1 MKGENVM
8 SFWDKVA
15 GIYDITESL
24 NGKVY
29 KAMLRGVKQ
38 IVPEGAKVLDC
49 AAGTGELSIAASE
62 KAESVV
68 CTDLSLAM
76 LERARKKCAKL
87 GIENI
92 TFEERDIFHMSDE
105 DETYDIVMAGNV
117 LHLVD
122 NPEEAVKELYRV
134 TKKGGKLILPTFV
147 HKNAGTKALID
158 IYKKFGFNPAS
169 DFTAETYSRMLNDC
183 KLGPVKV
190 TFVDGLIPLAFAVMK
205 KR

>member
-1 MKGENVM
+1 M
-8 SFWDKVA
+8 SFWDNVA

-24 NGKVY
+24 NGNVY

-49 AAGTGELSIAASE
+49 AAGAGELSIAASE

-76 LERARKKCAKL
+76 LEQARKKCTKL

-92 TFEERDIFHMSDE
+92 RFEERDIFHMSDE

-117 LHLVD
+117 LHLID

-134 TKKGGKLILPTFV
+134 TKTGGKLILPTFV
-147 HKNAGTKALID
+147 HNGARTKVLID
-158 IYKKFGFNPAS
+158 LYKKFGFNPAS
-169 DFTAETYSRMLNDC
+169 DFTAESYSRMLNGC
-183 KLGPVKV
+183 GLGPVKV
-190 TFVDGLIPLAFAVMK
+190 TFVDGIIPLAFGLMK
-205 KR
+205 KV

>member
-1 MKGENVM
+1 M

-15 GIYDITESL
+15 VIYDITESL

-29 KAMLRGVKQ
+29 KSMLRGVRQ

-76 LERARKKCAKL
+76 LEQARKKCAKL

-105 DETYDIVMAGNV
+105 DETYDIVMAGTV
-117 LHLVD
+117 LHLID
-122 NPEEAVKELYRV
+122 NPEEAVKELHRV
-134 TKKGGKLILPTFV
+134 TKTGGKLILPTFV
-147 HKNAGTKALID
+147 HKGARTKLLID
-158 IYKKFGFNPAS
+158 LYKKFGFNPAS
-169 DFTAETYSRMLNDC
+169 DFTAESYSKMLNDC

>member
-1 MKGENVM
+1 M

-49 AAGTGELSIAASE
+49 AAGTGELSVAASE

-76 LERARKKCAKL
+76 LEQARKKCKKL
-87 GIENI
+87 GIGNI

-134 TKKGGKLILPTFV
+134 TKKGGKIILPTFV

-158 IYKKFGFNPAS
+158 FYKKFGFNPAS
-169 DFTAETYSRMLNDC
+169 DFTAETYSKMLNGC
-183 KLGPVKV
+183 NLGPVKV